1 VIEQLFGELRVP
13 VRATLEP
20 QNRGATLTVVVNLD
34 DRSEREPEPETPVA
48 ALVEDL
54 HRYRIVLTEGRFV
67 SSSGVDIVDDGA
79 AAKLSVSEET
89 LEAGGVLRFEL
100 RWRTAR

>member
-1 VIEQLFGELRVP
+1 
-13 VRATLEP
+13 
-20 QNRGATLTVVVNLD
+20 
-34 DRSEREPEPETPVA
+34 
-48 ALVEDL
+48 
-54 HRYRIVLTEGRFV
+54 LTEGRFV